1 MKRGTLVAA
10 VAALLTAVGVAD
22 IKYDGQYATQTVKIT
37 FNGSNNSWNDSN
49 AIAGKLTFKD
59 PTNNCGL
66 GTSFQTV
73 CVDLDH
79 YLDGNFF
86 SVNCSNTFGMGGGI
100 EMAGKI
106 ARAFFAAAGNNNANC
121 AALQVAVWEAVYDGV
136 ANGGTADFANGNFKC
151 STASIL
157 GTATTYYGAASNP
170 TGNCM
175 LLKPEPQGSRGQ
187 AQITPVP
194 EPASIA
200 TVAIGVFAMVRRK
213 RK

>member
-1 MKRGTLVAA
+1 MKRGTF
-10 VAALLTAVGVAD
+10 VAALAAILTAVGFAD
-22 IKYDGQYATQTVKIT
+22 IKYVGLYATQTVKIT

-49 AIAGKLTFKD
+49 VTAGKLKFED
-59 PTNNCGL
+59 PTNACGL

-86 SVNCSNTFGMGGGI
+86 SVDCQSTFGMGGGI

-106 ARAFFAAAGNNNANC
+106 ARAFFSAAGNNSANS

-136 ANGGTADFANGNFKC
+136 ANGGVADFSSGAFKC
-151 STASIL
+151 SSASIL
-157 GTATTYYGAASNP
+157 AQATAYYAAASNP
-170 TGNCM
+170 TGNSL
-175 LLKPEPQGSRGQ
+175 LLKPVPQGSRGQ

-194 EPASIA
+194 EPASFAVLGLGLLAA
-200 TVAIGVFAMVRRK
+200 TRRK